1 MTQATSTDQ
10 ILGGRVLLR
19 QPAQGYRTAIDPVLL
34 AAAVCA
40 KPGERVFDAGCG
52 TGAASLCL
60 AARVPGAEIF
70 GIDTE
75 PEFIALAR
83 ESGRLNRFEPA
94 PAFEIAD
101 LKDYGSDAAA
111 ARFDHVMSNPPFR
124 ASGSGQAPAHPLKM
138 AAHVEGTVC
147 LNEWIERCFGLLRP
161 GGCFTMI
168 HSQDRL
174 PEVRTLTGAHAAS
187 GMIHPLWPK
196 RRGAGCKR
204 FIVQAVK
211 PAADGSAGA
220 EALRVTNGLVLHQ
233 GNGAY
238 TDAADQIL
246 KSGAGLGF
254 NFP

>member
-1 MTQATSTDQ
+1 M
-10 ILGGRVLLR
+10 
-19 QPAQGYRTAIDPVLL
+19 YRFSPL
-34 AAAVCA
+34 
-40 KPGERVFDAGCG
+40 
-52 TGAASLCL
+52 
-60 AARVPGAEIF
+60 
-70 GIDTE
+70 
-75 PEFIALAR
+75 FIAL
-83 ESGRLNRFEPA
+83 L
-94 PAFEIAD
+94 
-101 LKDYGSDAAA
+101 
-111 ARFDHVMSNPPFR
+111 
-124 ASGSGQAPAHPLKM
+124 
-138 AAHVEGTVC
+138 
-147 LNEWIERCFGLLRP
+147 
-161 GGCFTMI
+161 
-168 HSQDRL
+168 
-174 PEVRTLTGAHAAS
+174 TLTGAHAAS